1 MVKWNNFSQNVSAPM
16 VMILHRRPWLQEVLS
31 QNIRY
36 YIMRLFDAWNGFRS
50 HRPNWQWNHKFL
62 GFRILRS
69 NNSVFYKSVRMGFS
83 SDIISVYSSINRS
96 DRLGGDECRCHT
108 NHSIASSRPMPLVA
122 DVLNIWYFLFF
133 IDESPRA
140 LATSAG
146 VIEPSISCL
155 LANTTSTAPPNSSS
169 WNREKKQKIIAWI
182 IPGHTPSMIAY
193 KTWI

>member
-1 MVKWNNFSQNVSAPM
+1 MT
-16 VMILHRRPWLQEVLS
+16 IHLQEVLS

-36 YIMRLFDAWNGFRS
+36 YIKRLFDAWNGFRS
-50 HRPNWQWNHKFL
+50 HRPNWQWNHEFL
-62 GFRILRS
+62 GLRNLRS
-69 NNSVFYKSVRMGFS
+69 NNGVFRGLS
-83 SDIISVYSSINRS
+83 SDIISVYSSIRRS
-96 DRLGGDECRCHT
+96 DRLGGDECYT

-122 DVLNIWYFLFF
+122 DVLKIWYFLFF

-169 WNREKKQKIIAWI
+169 WNRKEWAI
-182 IPGHTPSMIAY
+182 
-193 KTWI
+193 KTC